1 MSCQGRIALEARC
14 GTFVF
19 LTPTASRRF
28 KKRRPPGFLHQAGVS
43 RSWAF
48 RACSSALRT
57 LAGFEPGIDVG
68 SAAHAFVNGVDDKAC
83 AVTCV
88 STDKEAVA
96 TGHLEHVGAALRHA
110 NG

>member
-14 GTFVF
+14 GPFVF
-19 LTPTASRRF
+19 LTSAAPRRF

-43 RSWAF
+43 RSWVF

-83 AVTCV
+83 AVARI

-110 NG
+110 DR